1 MTVITAESVER
12 AQGELI
18 VAKGDVITPLA
29 RDRAAEL
36 GVTIRMG
43 GAPALRRYSRSPPN
57 PQALRSRR
65 KSTRQH

>member
-1 MTVITAESVER
+1 MTLITAETVER

-36 GVTIRMG
+36 GIMIRQG
-43 GAPALRRYSRSPPN
+43 DAATKVSGYPRPASAAPSVANAP
-57 PQALRSRR
+57 
-65 KSTRQH
+65 